1 MSKPKKLTERQR
13 FEAWYRRA
21 YNWIPIPKTNG
32 SYEPNS
38 ASVTW
43 EAWQASAR
51 AKR

>member
-21 YNWIPIPKTNG
+21 YGWCATPHAKG
-32 SYEPNS
+32 GYYERS
-38 ASVTW
+38 ADD
-43 EAWQASAR
+43 AWQGWNASAR